1 MLIVW
6 NELLI
11 KYVLGEPS
19 LLKFEYKVIPLKTL
33 DVAESLDIY
42 NNSIIGFVQ
51 FLFILYN
58 KKGQINICPFYVI
71 LLDYFRNQHAVQLLD

>member
-11 KYVLGEPS
+11 KYVVGEPS
-19 LLKFEYKVIPLKTL
+19 LLKFEYKVITLKTL
-33 DVAESLDIY
+33 DVADSLDIY
-42 NNSIIGFVQ
+42 NNSIIGFVL

-58 KKGQINICPFYVI
+58 KKGQINICPFFKYRI
-71 LLDYFRNQHAVQLLD
+71 

>member
-11 KYVLGEPS
+11 KYVLDGPR
-19 LLKFEYKVIPLKTL
+19 LLPFEYKVIPLKTL
-33 DVAESLDIY
+33 DIVESLHIY
-42 NNSIIGFVQ
+42 NNSIIGFVL

-58 KKGQINICPFYVI
+58 KKGQINICPFFKYRI
-71 LLDYFRNQHAVQLLD
+71 NGLE

>member
-11 KYVLGEPS
+11 KYVVGEPS
-19 LLKFEYKVIPLKTL
+19 LLKFEYMVITLKTL
-33 DVAESLDIY
+33 DVADSLDIY
-42 NNSIIGFVQ
+42 NNSIIGFVL

-58 KKGQINICPFYVI
+58 KKGQINICPFFKCRI
-71 LLDYFRNQHAVQLLD
+71 

>member
-58 KKGQINICPFYVI
+58 KKGQINICPFFKYRI
-71 LLDYFRNQHAVQLLD
+71 

>member
-11 KYVLGEPS
+11 KYVVGEPS
-19 LLKFEYKVIPLKTL
+19 LLKFEYMVITLKTL
-33 DVAESLDIY
+33 DVADSLDIY
-42 NNSIIGFVQ
+42 NNSIIGFVL

-58 KKGQINICPFYVI
+58 KKGQINICPFFKYRI
-71 LLDYFRNQHAVQLLD
+71 